1 MKKYLEN
8 KHQEQ
13 RAQSLC
19 LSTHAS
25 ASQETIDHIHVGSFY
40 ELDHLK
46 LPATASEEMK
56 SIRVVMV
63 NGKSLFK
70 VSVSFPSLHSL
81 QTHLNEESYQ
91 NPDGFL
97 PAFDENYSMAP
108 QIASEVL
115 YRRIPHHEIAEQS
128 MMWSFWAGRRRFAT
142 RKSPSPCCLSEIK
155 LSGMVQ
161 WGKRKLVRCVTRHE
175 SLSSSDQEQPEKE
188 ETEKDEDVKEPRYEF
203 RKRKLVQKKT
213 KAAKRRKQNNQIVVH
228 DRTQNQLVEASIERW
243 TARRYKA
250 AEENILKVMKAKGVC
265 AENPIRRAPL
275 RCEARKLIGDTGLID
290 HLLKH
295 MAGKV
300 APGGA
305 DRFRRRHNADGAL
318 VYWLESADLMSVRKE
333 AGVEDP
339 YWTPPLGWKIG
350 DNPTQD
356 PTCVRMF
363 KEIWE
368 EIANVKREREFQQ
381 QEDIAMV
388 TTSNS
393 SLTTL
398 DQGQAYS
405 SVTNRKDKY
414 TELAVRKFKIEEQML
429 QLSQSFS
436 GIEEELNSLLEEMRV
451 LKPTM
456 EESAFVYSETAEVPM
471 LISDIEGG
479 TKDKMDSRDKDSIE
493 DKAAKIERLRS
504 SFRIC
509 KPQGTFL
516 WPDTS
521 ASPKGVVQ
529 QTDSFLVPTPPSV
542 SSSNKSA
549 TRLFLHTPNEHNL
562 GSPLKP
568 LAERRA
574 VNTSTLSNV
583 TMPPEKT
590 NPQSQ
595 IDSISIGKTLNINLN
610 EFPDAYNSD
619 STAIPEAL
627 TYQRKHQNMV
637 KAKRTMEHDTD
648 PGMDIM
654 GLLRYNSKH
663 QQRWCSS
670 SFTSSFEANGG

>member
-1 MKKYLEN
+1 MMKKYLEN

-19 LSTHAS
+19 LATHAS

-40 ELDHLK
+40 ELDHSK

-70 VSVSFPSLHSL
+70 VSVRFPSLHSL

-142 RKSPSPCCLSEIK
+142 RQIPSPCCLSEIK
-155 LSGMVQ
+155 LGGVVQ

-188 ETEKDEDVKEPRYEF
+188 KTEMDEDVKEPRYEF

-250 AEENILKVMKAKGVC
+250 AEESILEVMKAKGVR
-265 AENPIRRAPL
+265 AMNPIRRGPL

-300 APGGA
+300 APGGT

-393 SLTTL
+393 LLTTL

-405 SVTNRKDKY
+405 SVTNQK
-414 TELAVRKFKIEEQML
+414 EEM
-429 QLSQSFS
+429 
-436 GIEEELNSLLEEMRV
+436 NSLLEEMRV

-479 TKDKMDSRDKDSIE
+479 TKDKMGSRDKASIE

-504 SFRIC
+504 SFRIS

-516 WPDTS
+516 WPDMS
-521 ASPKGVVQ
+521 VSPNGVVQ

-549 TRLFLHTPNEHNL
+549 TCLFLHTPNEHNP

-574 VNTSTLSNV
+574 VNISTLSNV
-583 TMPPEKT
+583 TKPPEKT

-610 EFPDAYNSD
+610 ELPDAYNTD

-648 PGMDIM
+648 PGKDIM

-663 QQRWCSS
+663 QQRWWCS
-670 SFTSSFEANGG
+670 SFTSSS